1 MSRATRLDPTGTS
14 LIITRKSGQAQMAS
28 KATVDMVEIADIG
41 DADKSETRRPSA
53 KQFRFGY
60 LIHDVSRLRRIVMD
74 DIMRP
79 YGITRSQWSM
89 LSALSRSGN
98 SGMTQV
104 DLARL
109 LEIGKVTVGGLLERL
124 EATGHI
130 ERRADSSD
138 GRARRVFITDQ
149 GYETIRL
156 MVAVSLKANKRI
168 MKGLTAEESRIA
180 EKVLFKVKMNLK
192 DIHEESSLNGKSDEF
207 GSLLKTSEDDL

>member
-1 MSRATRLDPTGTS
+1 MAT
-14 LIITRKSGQAQMAS
+14 
-28 KATVDMVEIADIG
+28 KAKMETP
-41 DADKSETRRPSA
+41 DATAPGSDDARRPAA

-124 EATGHI
+124 ETTGHI

-138 GRARRVFITDQ
+138 GRARRVFITEQ
-149 GYETIRL
+149 GYDTIRL
-156 MVAVSLKANKRI
+156 MIAVASKSNKRI
-168 MKGLTAEESRIA
+168 MKGLTAEEAKIA
-180 EKVLFKVKMNLK
+180 ERALFKIKLNLK
-192 DIHEESSLNGKSDEF
+192 DIHEESTLSGKPEEF
-207 GSLLKTSEDDL
+207 GSMLKMSEDDL

>member
-1 MSRATRLDPTGTS
+1 MTATPGMMDIEEQALPAKRPT
-14 LIITRKSGQAQMAS
+14 
-28 KATVDMVEIADIG
+28 
-41 DADKSETRRPSA
+41 A

-79 YGITRSQWSM
+79 YGITRSQWSV

-124 EATGHI
+124 EASGQI
-130 ERRADSSD
+130 ERRADDTD
-138 GRARRVFITDQ
+138 GRARRVFITET

-156 MVAVSLKANKRI
+156 MVAVASKANKR
-168 MKGLTAEESRIA
+168 MLKGLTAEEAKLA
-180 EKVLFKVKMNLK
+180 ERVMFKIKLNLK
-192 DIHEESSLNGKSDEF
+192 DIHHEHELSGAASEPAVLKS
-207 GSLLKTSEDDL
+207 SEDDL

>member
-1 MSRATRLDPTGTS
+1 MATKQDIETAETGE
-14 LIITRKSGQAQMAS
+14 AEA
-28 KATVDMVEIADIG
+28 A
-41 DADKSETRRPSA
+41 RRPSA

-98 SGMTQV
+98 TGMTQV

-156 MVAVSLKANKRI
+156 MISIASKANKRI
-168 MKGLTAEESRIA
+168 MKGLTAEEAKLA
-180 EKVLFKVKMNLK
+180 EKVLFKIKLNLK
-192 DIHEESSLNGKSDEF
+192 DIHEESVLNGKSEEF
-207 GSLLKTSEDDL
+207 GSLIKASEDDL

>member
-1 MSRATRLDPTGTS
+1 MATKPKIDIPEAEAPAGASPASGPTGNVT
-14 LIITRKSGQAQMAS
+14 G
-28 KATVDMVEIADIG
+28 G
-41 DADKSETRRPSA
+41 DARRPSA

-124 EATGHI
+124 ETTGHI

-138 GRARRVFITDQ
+138 GRARRVFITER

-156 MVAVSLKANKRI
+156 MIAVASKSNKRI
-168 MKGLTAEESRIA
+168 MKGLTAEEAKIA
-180 EKVLFKVKMNLK
+180 ERALFKIKLNLK
-192 DIHEESSLNGKSDEF
+192 DIHEESLLNGKSEE
-207 GSLLKTSEDDL
+207 SAA